1 MTSFNL
7 QKWSLDV
14 ATDHGDLLSAEL
26 TSYGLAG
33 FGLAIL
39 TADAWTADGREV
51 HDSLATEL
59 PIIGP
64 AGRVDVRG
72 FSLGPDRDGFR
83 LALDLPRIGLDFLC
97 ASGGEWRPN
106 GNGVLLEKGTKIFRW
121 VVPQFRARVSG
132 SLTMGSGKFDV
143 QGTGCLATV
152 SSDLP
157 PWRLRLIEIFRGA
170 AHFPFTTLLFLELRT
185 GEGAVIQN
193 ILVKKDLEP
202 EHRTEAAL
210 FPARGGAGREPPRL
224 RWIDDYQFQVDDRGH
239 PGQTVLRHPAFTLS
253 LTEKRA
259 LESGAGSLAREVRP
273 AFLWKLLD
281 RLYGRPES
289 HKVLAEAHLSMGGQE
304 ERGLAFHER
313 VVRRRGLRA

>member
-1 MTSFNL
+1 MSSFNL

-14 ATDHGDLLSAEL
+14 ATDQGDVLCAEL
-26 TSYGLAG
+26 TSYGFAG
-33 FGLAIL
+33 FGRAIL
-39 TADAWTADGREV
+39 AADAWTTDGREV
-51 HDSLATEL
+51 HDSLAVEL
-59 PIIGP
+59 PVIGP
-64 AGRVDVRG
+64 AGRVDARG

-83 LALDLPRIGLDFLC
+83 LALDLPRIGLDLHC

-106 GNGVLLEKGTKIFRW
+106 GNGVLLTKGTRVFRW

-132 SLTMGSGKFDV
+132 FLTMGSGKFDV
-143 QGTGCLATV
+143 QGTGCLVAV

-157 PWRLRLIEIFRGA
+157 PWRPRITELFRGT
-170 AHFPFTTLLFLELRT
+170 AHFPFATLLFLELRT

-193 ILVKKDLEP
+193 ILVKKDEEP
-202 EHRTEAAL
+202 GHRTE
-210 FPARGGAGREPPRL
+210 AGREPPRL

-253 LTEKRA
+253 LTGKRA
-259 LESGAGSLAREVRP
+259 LESGAGSLAREDRP
-273 AFLWKLLD
+273 AFPWKLLD

-289 HKVLAEAHLSMGGQE
+289 RKVLAEARLSMGGRE

-313 VVRRRGLRA
+313 VVRRRGYTA